1 MISLF
6 FLSLLQEFNSSW
18 FDKSKKFKGIL
29 LIHLLLFTSVVEA
42 ISISTIAYHEFK
54 HVVKSL
60 NFQGDGRSWR
70 QSYSSVM
77 NFHKVMM
84 DCQAVVMHEYKC
96 ICCLAAAKPAAAL
109 SEKCNSLHP
118 RATNCYFVL
127 IIKTYVSAALRLP

>member
-1 MISLF
+1 MLISLF

-54 HVVKSL
+54 HVVKSM

-70 QSYSSVM
+70 QSYSSIM

-96 ICCLAAAKPAAAL
+96 ICCLAAAKPTAAL

-118 RATNCYFVL
+118 RQFSEV
-127 IIKTYVSAALRLP
+127 

>member
-1 MISLF
+1 MVWQI
-6 FLSLLQEFNSSW
+6 
-18 FDKSKKFKGIL
+18 KKVKGIL

-84 DCQAVVMHEYKC
+84 DCQAVLMHEYKC
-96 ICCLAAAKPAAAL
+96 ICYLAAAKPAAAL

-127 IIKTYVSAALRLP
+127 IIKTYVSAALRLVSERGENLD